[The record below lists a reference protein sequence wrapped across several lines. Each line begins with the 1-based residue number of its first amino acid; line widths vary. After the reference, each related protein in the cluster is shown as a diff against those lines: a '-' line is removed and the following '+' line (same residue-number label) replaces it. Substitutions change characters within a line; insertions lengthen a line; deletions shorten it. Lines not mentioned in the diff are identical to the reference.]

1 MQFTYRTK
9 RKIMC
14 FSTCLFCVHVL
25 CMLSHLRVLKIPEV
39 YIMKRYTRNARSDAT
54 FDRRDYEQTAP
65 DGTSL
70 FCRRKLLTETAMDLA
85 NRATRSDAGCHR
97 ALSGMRALIEEVDV
111 LNEEEEAAA
120 KLKQAEKS
128 QHDNN
133 AEQVENTEHSGTGAI
148 KKETILPPPV
158 SNTRGRKKGGDAT
171 QKKVAC
177 KEKNDDKNSK
187 PQPEL
192 DSDGHPLGVRMCRT
206 CNEIS
211 GHNSRTCTKRNEQ
224 EKRGHGDAQQNRNS
238 THNTKKWTKPR
249 RCSICKKRK
258 RHNSRT
264 CPKRKRKRSENEED
278 EEGEIKEEDD
288 DTTEEEMAYEEADG
302 EEEEEEESEED
313 EEREETEET
322 VAYEETDDEDD
333 EEEEESEESEED
345 EEHEETMPTR
355 PPQGNAA
362 VQKQPRTTPL
372 SKNKVGA
379 RKDAVHSTK
388 KQKQPSTSTRG
399 AKKDAV
405 HIAEKP
411 KQPTTSTR
419 GATNT
424 KVQRQE
430 PATPPWKT
438 KESATLD
445 TLQSP
450 RRSSRLT
457 TK

>member
-1 MQFTYRTK
+1 MQFIYKTK
-9 RKIMC
+9 KIVC
-14 FSTCLFCVHVL
+14 LSAGLFCVHVL

-54 FDRRDYEQTAP
+54 FDRRDYEQTTP
-65 DGTSL
+65 DGTLL

-111 LNEEEEAAA
+111 LNEEEEEAA
-120 KLKQAEKS
+120 KLKQAEKY
-128 QHDNN
+128 QHDNK
-133 AEQVENTEHSGTGAI
+133 AEQVEKTKHIGTGAI

-192 DSDGHPLGVRMCRT
+192 NSDGHPLGIRRCKT

-224 EKRGHGDAQQNRNS
+224 EKQGHGDAQQNRNS

-249 RCSICKKRK
+249 HCSICRKRK

-333 EEEEESEESEED
+333 EEEEESEETEESEED
-345 EEHEETMPTR
+345 EEHEETISTR

-362 VQKQPRTTPL
+362 VQKKPRTTPL

-379 RKDAVHSTK
+379 KKDAVHSAGK
-388 KQKQPSTSTRG
+388 
-399 AKKDAV
+399 
-405 HIAEKP
+405 
-411 KQPTTSTR
+411 
-419 GATNT
+419 
-424 KVQRQE
+424 
-430 PATPPWKT
+430 
-438 KESATLD
+438 
-445 TLQSP
+445 
-450 RRSSRLT
+450 
-457 TK
+457 